1 MAIKDNLPDFVTKTK
16 QMADLIRAEQPE
28 LDRIE
33 GKAAASL
40 EEFFA
45 GTFTETT
52 AEKWEE
58 LMGFS
63 PAPAWEIERR
73 RERVRARLLSTSPI
87 SKTEFRAIVE
97 NAAGTEVQITE
108 EADNYT
114 ITIKFVGIYG
124 VSPYLDDIKLE
135 LERIRPFHLQIAYEW
150 VYVQHTQLSMHTH
163 AELAAYTHEQIRT
176 GGTESGNDN

>member
-1 MAIKDNLPDFVTKTK
+1 MAIKDNLPDFITEIK

-33 GKAAASL
+33 EKAAASL

-45 GTFTETT
+45 GTFTDAT

-73 RERVRARLLSTSPI
+73 RERVRARLLSTSPM
-87 SKTEFRAIVE
+87 SKAEFQAIVE

-108 EADNYT
+108 DADNYT
-114 ITIKFVGIYG
+114 ITIKFIGIYG
-124 VSPYLDDIKLE
+124 VSPYLEDIKME
-135 LERIRPFHLQIAYEW
+135 LERIRPFHLQIIYEW
-150 VYVQHTQLSMHTH
+150 IYTQHTQLSARTHT
-163 AELAAYTHEQIRT
+163 ELMAYTHEEIRM
-176 GGTESGNDN
+176 GGAESGDDN